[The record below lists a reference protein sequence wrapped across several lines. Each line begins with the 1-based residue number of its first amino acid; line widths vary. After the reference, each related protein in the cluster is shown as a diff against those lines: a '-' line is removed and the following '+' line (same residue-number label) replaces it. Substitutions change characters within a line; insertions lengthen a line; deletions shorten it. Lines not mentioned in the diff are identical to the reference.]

1 MSAPA
6 DAPAR
11 AASEPDDDGAPLGR
25 WWLRGMRRF
34 ASVPAIVLMGAFFG
48 FGALARES
56 GVSLAQAMVM
66 SGLIWALP
74 SKVVLLGVIASGGT
88 MMTAVVA
95 VALSAVRLMPM
106 VMALQPIIRNAR
118 TPRWV
123 LFFAAHFVA
132 VTAWV
137 FGMTEVAALPRR
149 VRMAYFLG
157 FATTIQFGAMAVTA
171 LSFAMSGALPLILAA
186 ALVFLTPLYFTM
198 SLWGAARDVA
208 DRLALV
214 IGILLLPALHLVV
227 PSLDLLLTGLVGGT
241 VAWFVGRRLRTR
253 EARR

>member
-1 MSAPA
+1 MTTPPPLPASGLAPG
-6 DAPAR
+6 
-11 AASEPDDDGAPLGR
+11 DDGAPLR
-25 WWLRGMRRF
+25 LWWLRGMRRF
-34 ASVPAIVLMGAFFG
+34 ASVPAIVLMGAFIG

-56 GVSLAQAMVM
+56 GVTLAQAMVM

-74 SKVVLLGVIASGGT
+74 SKVVLLGVIAGGGT
-88 MMTAVVA
+88 ITTAAVA
-95 VALSAVRLMPM
+95 VTLSAVRLMPM
-106 VMALQPIIRNAR
+106 VMALIPVIRNAR

-123 LFFAAHFVA
+123 LYFAAHFVA

-157 FATTIQFGAMAVTA
+157 FATTIQLGAMAVTA

-186 ALVFLTPLYFTM
+186 ALVFLTPLYFTV

-214 IGILLLPALHLVV
+214 IGILLLPALHQLT
-227 PSLDLLLTGLVGGT
+227 PQFDLLLTGLIGGT
-241 VAWFVGRRLRTR
+241 LAWLIGRRARTR
-253 EARR
+253 GAAR